1 MAFWIKKLDNGLTV
15 LVFLIAAGVFTPAQA
30 QEARLDTW
38 LDPDLA
44 GFILQNAHQLRYEIR
59 DTKGPRLVSL
69 LRQMQLRDSQFDQA
83 CLQRI
88 AEATDGAYELYSK
101 LMDADHYCYN

>member
-1 MAFWIKKLDNGLTV
+1 MTPWIKKLTNRLTV
-15 LVFLIAAGVFTPAQA
+15 VVFLIAAGVFTPAQA

-59 DTKGPRLVSL
+59 DAKGPRLVSL

-88 AEATDGAYELYSK
+88 AEATDGAYELYSR
-101 LMDADHYCYN
+101 LTDADYYC

>member
-1 MAFWIKKLDNGLTV
+1 MTSWIKKLTNRLIAV
-15 LVFLIAAGVFTPAQA
+15 IFLIAAGVFTPAQA

-59 DTKGPRLVSL
+59 DAKGPRLVSL

-88 AEATDGAYELYSK
+88 AEATDSAYELYSR
-101 LMDADHYCYN
+101 LTDADYYC